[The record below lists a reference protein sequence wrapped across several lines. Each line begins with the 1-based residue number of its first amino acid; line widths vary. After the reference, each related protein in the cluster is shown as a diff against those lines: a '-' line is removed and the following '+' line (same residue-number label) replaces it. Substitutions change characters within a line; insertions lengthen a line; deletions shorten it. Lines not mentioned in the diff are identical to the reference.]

1 MADLL
6 LVNFI
11 NLTLNN
17 GAFSKSK
24 GLIKLL
30 KISSKLLKS
39 ALSSVSKLNC
49 TFSSIFCTTVF
60 SSITKYVRSDSCLS
74 IILLKHFSNLSI
86 SRTPSTIIAPG
97 ILYKTELFLKS
108 YCYNTFLF
116 EQKKVYNNL
125 QEQHVLKQEH
135 LIYSYFH

>member
-97 ILYKTELFLKS
+97 ILYKTELFPEIL
-108 YCYNTFLF
+108 L
-116 EQKKVYNNL
+116 L
-125 QEQHVLKQEH
+125 
-135 LIYSYFH
+135 